1 MCGSFFLKSDDKYP
15 MFFCVEQ
22 GGERKEQGMKVAT
35 TLRLPEE
42 MKLAIEKEADRAGL
56 SFNETVCVMLS
67 DWLTN
72 KAHRC

>member
-1 MCGSFFLKSDDKYP
+1 
-15 MFFCVEQ
+15 
-22 GGERKEQGMKVAT
+22 MKVAT

-42 MKLAIEKEADRAGL
+42 MKRAIEKEADRAGL
-56 SFNETVCVMLS
+56 SFNEAVCVMLS